1 MPHHDQS
8 VAENIGRVPATQV
21 KKNGPRTARGKV
33 ASSKNARKH
42 GLTSKDVVLP
52 GESAKEFEHF
62 RNEIVADLG
71 PVGAIE
77 TNKRIPSIGSN
88 LERTHQPSARK
99 KTPEGAKP

>member
-1 MPHHDQS
+1 MTKS

-21 KKNGPRTARGKV
+21 KNNGPRTARGKA

-88 LERTHQPSARK
+88 LERTHQPSVRK
-99 KTPEGAKP
+99 KTPEGTKH